1 MGHQTIEVCSDY
13 SGVGAFNQALEYL
26 SIPYKQQF
34 VCDMDYFAR
43 ISYVHNYGTENDIF
57 LANLPCHKTYCNIHK
72 KLIEP
77 KVDKQSI
84 FKLLKSVSIKNP
96 NFEESIQE
104 FLIQQNEFSKQ
115 FSFYFPMNVYHRDIP
130 INPSVIYMT
139 SPPCQAFSIAGKRK
153 GKDDLR
159 GILFFNS
166 LDFIQ
171 KNKPQSFIFEN
182 VDGLLSDDNGKTFRE
197 WINFL
202 GGKSVNGQPT
212 IFPYDDSVP
221 YHIYWKVV
229 NAKDHNVLQN
239 RKRVFIVGFREDE
252 DNIFQFPKEEHLQ
265 LRLKDVLETNVDE
278 KYFISQDLLNYFQSH
293 KEIHKERGNGFKFE
307 PTEVEK
313 PAKAVSTQAGN
324 RQTDNFIKVE
334 KNIAKKGFLKQDT
347 QGSQVFSEDG
357 ISPTISAGTHGY
369 ALGYVQTEDVEI
381 GTFRTHKDGQGFRK
395 IEDNVCPTI
404 PARARED
411 GSGQPVIKIPSN
423 TKKGYDL
430 FTENDSLNISVPNS
444 TTRRGRVGVG
454 VAQILDTSCNQVVM
468 DKKCIPVLTPDRVKK
483 RQNGR
488 RFKNDGDE
496 MFTIT
501 NQDRHGVYDGF
512 LIRRLTPRE
521 CFRLMDFPDTFKIV
535 VSDSQAYKQ
544 AGNSIVRKPLA
555 KIIANFKFLFK

>member
-43 ISYVHNYGTENDIF
+43 ISYVHNYGTENDI
-57 LANLPCHKTYCNIHK
+57 LIANLPCHKTYCNIHK

-77 KVDKQSI
+77 KVDKKAI
-84 FKLLKSVSIKNP
+84 FKLLKSVSINNP
-96 NFEESIQE
+96 NFEEAIQE

-166 LDFIQ
+166 LEFIQ

-182 VDGLLSDDNGKTFRE
+182 VEGLLSDDNGKTFRE

-229 NAKDHNVLQN
+229 NAKDHNVPQN
-239 RKRVFIVGFREDE
+239 RKRVFIVGFREDK

-265 LRLKDVLETNVDE
+265 LLLKDVLETNVDE
-278 KYFISQDLLNYFQSH
+278 KYYLSQTMVSWITKHREKRDSKNEYPYTENSNSCGTITARYNKMGAEDVFIGTWRTHLD
-293 KEIHKERGNGFKFE
+293 G
-307 PTEVEK
+307 
-313 PAKAVSTQAGN
+313 
-324 RQTDNFIKVE
+324 
-334 KNIAKKGFLKQDT
+334 KGFREC
-347 QGSQVFSEDG
+347 EDG
-357 ISPTISAGTHGY
+357 T
-369 ALGYVQTEDVEI
+369 
-381 GTFRTHKDGQGFRK
+381 
-395 IEDNVCPTI
+395 CPTI

-444 TTRRGRVGVG
+444 TTRRGRVGV
-454 VAQILDTSCNQVVM
+454 AQTLDTSCNQVVM
-468 DKKCIPVLTPDRVKK
+468 DKKCIPVLTPDRVEK
-483 RQNGR
+483 RQNVR

-496 MFTIT
+496 M
-501 NQDRHGVYDGF
+501 
-512 LIRRLTPRE
+512 LL
-521 CFRLMDFPDTFKIV
+521 
-535 VSDSQAYKQ
+535 
-544 AGNSIVRKPLA
+544 
-555 KIIANFKFLFK
+555 